1 MSVEPYEIEE
11 IEIGILVKEQV
22 PSVRMSR
29 ERFVE
34 LVEELLESGEYGD
47 SVRDKLIPVAD
58 TMPRFPFGAWITPE
72 RGCGCVVGE
81 YLVAT
86 SEIDRFNLSRMLR
99 QGNQMETVQML
110 LESNPDG
117 EELQRFGGDIDDKLK
132 RELFKR
138 GLHSPIFNTCLEF
151 IDDVTIYV
159 RSIEIID

>member
-1 MSVEPYEIEE
+1 MSVKPYEIEE
-11 IEIGILVKEQV
+11 IEVGILEMEKVS
-22 PSVRMSR
+22 SVRMSR
-29 ERFVE
+29 ERFVA

-110 LESNPDG
+110 LENNPDG

-132 RELFKR
+132 RELFNY
-138 GLHSPIFNTCLEF
+138 GLHSPVFDTCLEF